1 MNYLLTTITGA
12 VGGVQQP
19 VVKAEL
25 PATES
30 LTGAMPAKKRKM
42 EETPAASKRSKA
54 SKEHRLEQNR
64 IAARES
70 RRRKKKMLEELQ
82 RSLCFF
88 TKANAVLRSEHEELS
103 RKLLAAQNELNK
115 QGLPI
120 PEAPVKKEAPTPVVT
135 QASPMPV
142 VPASIEPGTT
152 MQAMASFQQAA
163 SLAMQSTAHVMQTSG
178 VALDANDPAIA
189 K

>member
-1 MNYLLTTITGA
+1 MDYLINTIAGA
-12 VGGVQQP
+12 VGGLQQP
-19 VVKAEL
+19 AVKAEE
-25 PATES
+25 PMTG
-30 LTGAMPAKKRKM
+30 GAMPAKKRKM
-42 EETPAASKRSKA
+42 EETPVASKRSKA

-64 IAARES
+64 IAARDS

-88 TKANAVLRSEHEELS
+88 TKANAVLRTEHEELS

-120 PEAPVKKEAPTPVVT
+120 PAAPVKKEAPAPAVA

-142 VPASIEPGTT
+142 PGTT

-163 SLAMQSTAHVMQTSG
+163 ALAMQSTAQVMQTSG
-178 VALDANDPAIA
+178 VALDANEPATA

>member
-1 MNYLLTTITGA
+1 MDFLLNSISGA
-12 VGGVQQP
+12 VGALQQP
-19 VVKAEL
+19 GVKAEIA
-25 PATES
+25 PTDAMV
-30 LTGAMPAKKRKM
+30 GAMPAKKRKM
-42 EETPAASKRSKA
+42 EDTPIAAKRSKA

-88 TKANAVLRSEHEELS
+88 TKANAVLRSEHEELT
-103 RKLLAAQNELNK
+103 RKLLAAQEELNK

-120 PEAPVKKEAPTPVVT
+120 PEAPVKKEAAVPAIA
-135 QASPMPV
+135 QAMPMPV
-142 VPASIEPGTT
+142 VPPTVEPGTT

-163 SLAMQSTAHVMQTSG
+163 ALAMQSTAHAMQTSG

>member
-1 MNYLLTTITGA
+1 VEEPAAEPMTG
-12 VGGVQQP
+12 
-19 VVKAEL
+19 
-25 PATES
+25 S
-30 LTGAMPAKKRKM
+30 MPAKKRKI
-42 EETPAASKRSKA
+42 EDSAVASKRSKA

-88 TKANAVLRSEHEELS
+88 TKANAVLRSEHEELT

-120 PEAPVKKEAPTPVVT
+120 PKTLVKNDTPPPAQV
-135 QASPMPV
+135 SPMPV
-142 VPASIEPGTT
+142 VSASFEPGTT

-163 SLAMQSTAHVMQTSG
+163 VLAMQSTAQVMQASG
-178 VALDANDPAIA
+178 VALDANSPTKSKIDG
-189 K
+189 